1 MEGYAYF
8 ARRPGRLEDLRVP
21 HPLEAEKPYRVVGEM
36 VLGDMDFQNF
46 LTDLYA
52 DRDFL
57 EEYAPLCGR
66 GEEWACLLVRCAGDR
81 NGILVVPER
90 RYVEWAALVD
100 TGP

>member
-1 MEGYAYF
+1 M
-8 ARRPGRLEDLRVP
+8 ARFDITLLTPDRYKTTRWSGGSTTQLLICPP
-21 HPLEAEKPYRVVGEM
+21 EA
-36 VLGDMDFQNF
+36 Q
-46 LTDLYA
+46 YA

-100 TGP
+100 TEA